1 MKEIVIPRD
10 IAGEIV
16 ESARAGESPSNGL
29 EYVTVGRLNE
39 NRAYINAFEYVEQGG
54 YKVKLLKGES
64 GSGKTTELRHNRG
77 MALQRGYVT
86 MFAKLIPGMKL
97 YSTNG
102 SSLALWKALVEGMSP
117 SLDEVLGSFLGK
129 AKEETPED
137 GDVLRSAEKLL
148 RGISGVDESHF
159 RKIVLKWCQGR
170 LGGDMALCD
179 AAIRW
184 LKGEYNR
191 CDTAREELGKD
202 VQAILS
208 DGNQNAPKWYSI
220 LKCMVQ
226 FSVMAGF
233 KAVAVY
239 LDETYNL
246 YKIDNSRVRDKNYE
260 MLHAIITDRIPYCQL
275 MFTGTEQSVK
285 DRRKGLYSY
294 GALASRLETAVEE
307 DENRVDRYQTVDT
320 ICPLKPE
327 DILLLLLILKKAYD
341 SYYDRVFPVSDRDVL
356 SVVNDYLV
364 STTFRKYLT
373 TRSAMLRFS
382 GIMNKMIDH
391 PELSFTDCRI
401 QTPVTA
407 EPNNSRD
414 IQSKIKEL

>member
-1 MKEIVIPRD
+1 MKKIEIPRD

-16 ESARAGESPSNGL
+16 EAARKGESPSRGL
-29 EYVTVGRLNE
+29 EYVMVGRLKE
-39 NRAYINAFEYVEQGG
+39 NRAYINAFEYVENGG
-54 YKVKLLKGES
+54 YKVKLIKGEF
-64 GSGKTTELRHNRG
+64 GSGKTTELKHNCS
-77 MALQRGYVT
+77 MARERGYVT
-86 MFAKLIPGMKL
+86 MFAKLSPSMKL

-117 SLDEVLGSFLGK
+117 SLDGILDAFLDK
-129 AKEETPED
+129 AKKETPEE
-137 GDVLRSAEKLL
+137 GDILKSVEGLL
-148 RGISGVDESHF
+148 RDVKGVDESHF
-159 RKIVLKWCQGR
+159 RKIVYKWCRGR
-170 LGGDMALCD
+170 LEGNTALCD
-179 AAIRW
+179 SAIRW

-226 FSVMAGF
+226 FSVLSGF

-260 MLHAIITDRIPYCQL
+260 MLHSIITDNIPYCQL
-275 MFTGTEQSVK
+275 MFTGTEQSVR

-327 DILLLLLILKKAYD
+327 DILMLLLILKRAYD
-341 SYYDRVFPVSDRDVL
+341 SYYDREFPVTKQDVL
-356 SVVNDYLV
+356 QVVNDYLE

-401 QTPVTA
+401 QTPVIA